1 MSDDIKKKLKIT
13 EQHEQLYDELMEEM
27 VNKAVDQ
34 DPQMVASVFL
44 ALGLK
49 LYRSC
54 LPKEDFQ
61 RLVDDVCASAVDIHP
76 FQKELKKESIH

>member
-1 MSDDIKKKLKIT
+1 MTDDIKKKLKIT
-13 EQHEQLYDELMEEM
+13 VDHERIYDEMMEEM
-27 VNKAVDQ
+27 INKAVDN

-49 LYRSC
+49 MYISC

-61 RLVDDVCASAVDIHP
+61 RLMNDVCSSAVDIEP
-76 FQKELKKESIH
+76 FVKEKKESVH

>member
-1 MSDDIKKKLKIT
+1 MTDDIKKKLKIT
-13 EQHEQLYDELMEEM
+13 VDHERIYDEMMEEM
-27 VNKAVDQ
+27 INKAVDN

-49 LYRSC
+49 MYRSC

-61 RLVDDVCASAVDIHP
+61 RLMNDVCSSAVDIEP
-76 FQKELKKESIH
+76 FVKEKKESVH

>member
-1 MSDDIKKKLKIT
+1 MTDDIKKKLKIT
-13 EQHEQLYDELMEEM
+13 DHHERIYDEMMEEM
-27 VNKAVDQ
+27 INKAVDN

-49 LYRSC
+49 MYRSC

-61 RLVDDVCASAVDIHP
+61 RLMNDVCSSAVDIEP
-76 FQKELKKESIH
+76 FVKEKKESVH

>member
-1 MSDDIKKKLKIT
+1 MSDDTKKKLKIT
-13 EQHEQLYDELMEEM
+13 EQHEQLYDELMEEL

-61 RLVDDVCASAVDIHP
+61 RLVDDVCASAVDIQP
-76 FQKELKKESIH
+76 FQKESKKESIH

>member
-1 MSDDIKKKLKIT
+1 MSDEIKKKLKIT
-13 EQHEQLYDELMEEM
+13 EQHEQLYDELMEEL

-61 RLVDDVCASAVDIHP
+61 RLMNDVCSSAVDIEP
-76 FQKELKKESIH
+76 FVKEKKESIH

>member
-1 MSDDIKKKLKIT
+1 MSDEIKKKLKIT
-13 EQHEQLYDELMEEM
+13 EDHERIYDEMMEEM
-27 VNKAVDQ
+27 INKAVDN

-49 LYRSC
+49 MYRSC

-61 RLVDDVCASAVDIHP
+61 RLMNDVCSSAVDIEP
-76 FQKELKKESIH
+76 FVKEKKESVH

>member
-1 MSDDIKKKLKIT
+1 
-13 EQHEQLYDELMEEM
+13 MEEM

-61 RLVDDVCASAVDIHP
+61 RLVDDVCASAVDIQP

>member
-1 MSDDIKKKLKIT
+1 MTDDIKKKLKIT
-13 EQHEQLYDELMEEM
+13 DDHERIYDEMMEEM
-27 VNKAVDQ
+27 INKAVDN

-61 RLVDDVCASAVDIHP
+61 RLMNDVCSSAVDIEP
-76 FQKELKKESIH
+76 FVKEKKESVH

>member
-1 MSDDIKKKLKIT
+1 MTDDIKKKLKIT
-13 EQHEQLYDELMEEM
+13 VDHERIYDEMMEEM
-27 VNKAVDQ
+27 TNKAVDN

-49 LYRSC
+49 MYRSC

-61 RLVDDVCASAVDIHP
+61 RLMNDVCSSAVDIEP
-76 FQKELKKESIH
+76 FVKEKKESVH

>member
-1 MSDDIKKKLKIT
+1 MTDDIKKKLKIT
-13 EQHEQLYDELMEEM
+13 DDHERIYDEMMEEM
-27 VNKAVDQ
+27 INKAVDN

-49 LYRSC
+49 MYRSC

-61 RLVDDVCASAVDIHP
+61 RLMNDVCSSAVDIEP
-76 FQKELKKESIH
+76 FVKEKKESVH

>member
-1 MSDDIKKKLKIT
+1 MSGDIKKKLKIT

-61 RLVDDVCASAVDIHP
+61 RLVDDVCASAVDIQP

>member
-1 MSDDIKKKLKIT
+1 MSDEIKKKLKIT
-13 EQHEQLYDELMEEM
+13 DDHERIYDEMMEEM
-27 VNKAVDQ
+27 INKAVDN

-49 LYRSC
+49 MYRSC

-61 RLVDDVCASAVDIHP
+61 RLMNDVCSSAVDIEP
-76 FQKELKKESIH
+76 FVKEKKESVH